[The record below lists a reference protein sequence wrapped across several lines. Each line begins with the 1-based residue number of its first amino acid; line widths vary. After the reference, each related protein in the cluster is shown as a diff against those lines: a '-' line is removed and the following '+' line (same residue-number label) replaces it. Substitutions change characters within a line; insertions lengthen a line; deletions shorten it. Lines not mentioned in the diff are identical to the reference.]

1 MHYLVVNPLGL
12 FVFDEKNK
20 LVKFKYLG
28 SNPEEVALKI
38 DKAEKG
44 VDFQELSELK
54 AEFSDLFTKQPNQAT
69 DFLRSNFRSVAS
81 ETKAFGNEIDMNK
94 FMGAVMV
101 AKSRLSI
108 SKIER
113 RDKLIIQSVSA
124 LSDMEKIINT
134 IIERLREWYGLH
146 YPELDVKDH
155 EKYASLIAQYG
166 DRKNFPDFKGRSM
179 GMELKE
185 EDSIMLQSYARQFR
199 DMSILKKNLEKY
211 IETVVQEEIPNLNGL
226 LGSNLA
232 AKLLALAGSLEKMA
246 KMPSSSIQLLGA
258 EKSLFKFLK
267 DKGRDRFENIR
278 PPRFGILYLH
288 PDITTARRDLQGKI
302 ARVLSSK
309 LTLAARSDFYTKKDI
324 SKELLADYRKKVD
337 EILKTPE
344 PTQEQ
349 VDQRNQRIAQSNQQ
363 QPQSQQRA
371 QPKPQW
377 QQRSQQNQ
385 RPQQGQQR
393 SQQKRSFSRRR

>member
-1 MHYLVVNPLGL
+1 MHYLVVNPVGL
-12 FVFDEKNK
+12 FVFDEMNK

-28 SNPEEVALKI
+28 NSPEEVAKKI
-38 DKAEKG
+38 DSAEKG

-54 AEFSDLFTKQPNQAT
+54 AQFSDLFTKQPNQAT
-69 DFLRSNFRSVAS
+69 DFLRSNFRKISMETRAFPS
-81 ETKAFGNEIDMNK
+81 EMEMNK
-94 FMGAVMV
+94 FMTAVMI

-124 LSDMEKIINT
+124 LSDMEKINNT
-134 IIERLREWYGLH
+134 MMERLREWYGLH

-155 EKYASLIAQYG
+155 EKFASLITQYG
-166 DRKNFPDFKGRSM
+166 DRKDFPDFSKSM
-179 GMELKE
+179 GMELKP
-185 EDSIMLQSYARQFR
+185 EDVEMIKSYARQFTAMAGLR
-199 DMSILKKNLEKY
+199 KSLEKY
-211 IETVVQEEIPNLNGL
+211 LESAVKEEVPNLNGM

-232 AKLLALAGSLEKMA
+232 AKILSLAGSLEKLA

-267 DKGRDRFENIR
+267 GKGKESFEKTR

-324 SKELLADYRKKVD
+324 SAELLADYKRKVD

-349 VDQRNQRIAQSNQQ
+349 IDQRNQMISQNPR
-363 QPQSQQRA
+363 PQMDQR
-371 QPKPQW
+371 
-377 QQRSQQNQ
+377 
-385 RPQQGQQR
+385 RPQQSRQR
-393 SQQKRSFSRRR
+393 DFQRQDRKNWHKKPRH